1 MPTSMSRN
9 LSPVVIN
16 TRPIERAAPLTEHLQ
31 DIGFAVVDMPMLTLQ
46 TRAVVDADIDIMRRW
61 LAGQYQALVVVSP
74 TAAQSGLAIWQALV
88 AQEQA
93 QSTKQMEVKSV
104 HYDPP
109 SSIIA
114 VGDATADVLQAATE
128 PVLQP
133 LIANNEGML
142 AMAEIARLQAGDKLL
157 VWRGLGGRRLL
168 VDTLQARGVEI
179 ESIAWY
185 ERMMP
190 DSAASDYAAWLASY
204 LNQQEQASTSQ
215 PKPIVI
221 ISSGT
226 AFEHWVSVV
235 HQAQMSNK
243 AALRLDDFCYVVLG
257 LRLAEMVAAQ
267 QLAHIEVEDLSPETI
282 STAINTP

>member
-93 QSTKQMEVKSV
+93 QSTEQMEVKSV

-114 VGDATADVLQAATE
+114 VGDATADVLQAATK

-235 HQAQMSNK
+235 QQAGNK
-243 AALRLDDFCYVVLG
+243 GALRLDDFCYVVLG
-257 LRLAEMVAAQ
+257 VRLAEMVAAQ
-267 QLAHIEVEDLSPETI
+267 QLAHIQVEDLSPETI

>member
-1 MPTSMSRN
+1 MSSSMSRN

-31 DIGFAVVDMPMLTLQ
+31 DIGFEVVDMPMLTLQ
-46 TRAVVDADIDIMRRW
+46 TRAVVEADIDIMRRW
-61 LAGQYQALVVVSP
+61 LAGHYQALVVVSP
-74 TAAQSGLAIWQALV
+74 TAAQSGLAVWQALIE
-88 AQEQA
+88 QEQA
-93 QSTKQMEVKSV
+93 QPAEQMEARRA
-104 HYDPP
+104 HYAPP
-109 SSIIA
+109 SAIIA
-114 VGDATADVLQAATE
+114 VGDATADVLQTATQ

-142 AMAEIARLQAGDKLL
+142 AIAEIARLHAGDKLL

-190 DSAASDYAAWLASY
+190 DSAASDYAAWLSSY
-204 LNQQEQASTSQ
+204 LAKQEQAGALR

-235 HQAQMSNK
+235 QHAQTSNK
-243 AALRLDDFCYVVLG
+243 AALRLDDFRYVVLG
-257 LRLAEMVAAQ
+257 VRLAEMVAAQ
-267 QLAHIEVEDLSPETI
+267 QLAHIQVEDLSPETI

>member
-1 MPTSMSRN
+1 MPTSMSCN

-93 QSTKQMEVKSV
+93 QSTEQMEVKSV

-190 DSAASDYAAWLASY
+190 DSAASDYATWLSNY

-235 HQAQMSNK
+235 QQAQMSNK

-257 LRLAEMVAAQ
+257 VRLAEMVAAQ